1 MVKWIGLVLVLVV
14 LSLTTSGVVS
24 ALLDL
29 CAFMVLLVV
38 VGKRAISQ
46 HDREKVINKPDAT
59 L

>member
-14 LSLTTSGVVS
+14 LSLTTSGGVS

-29 CAFMVLLVV
+29 TAFLVLLVV

-46 HDREKVINKPDAT
+46 HNTIGKQ
-59 L
+59 